1 MENRVYL
8 NDDWKFSEQ
17 FTEEM
22 LGDGFDVGNMTPVRL
37 PHTVKET
44 PLHYFDESVYQMVS
58 GYRRDVF
65 IPEEWSGKRL
75 LLTIDGAAHE
85 SEVYWNGKKIGEHHC
100 LSLIHI

>member
-58 GYRRDVF
+58 GYRRDVY
-65 IPEEWSGKRL
+65 IPEEWKGKRL
-75 LLTIDGAAHE
+75 LLD
-85 SEVYWNGKKIGEHHC
+85 VYKRQD
-100 LSLIHI
+100 HIYGFRGGRSRNE

>member
-44 PLHYFDESVYQMVS
+44 PLHYFDESVYQMVRCLYYGRMERKTS
-58 GYRRDVF
+58 
-65 IPEEWSGKRL
+65 
-75 LLTIDGAAHE
+75 AAHD
-85 SEVYWNGKKIGEHHC
+85 
-100 LSLIHI
+100 